1 VFELGN
7 EQYNPYFVQQ
17 VVAMEARSKEVGSP
31 PLFYMFP
38 ENGGVNAADAAALL
52 AAVPDA
58 VPRILPD
65 LHVGAGGAVEEARD
79 LFAHPPVPDFNQG
92 AINAET
98 NAGTHDLKRALDEA
112 ADLIEWVNAD
122 APTASRLYART
133 ASFCSGTS
141 NNFDSWD
148 QGISFFLPNMTWF
161 QPPGYV
167 HIMFKN
173 TWADTT
179 LAATGAPFPFAAQR
193 SADGK
198 TLVLRAV
205 NTYGGAWPFNVTLT
219 GMAAAGSDV
228 TVWTLGGAKNKHS
241 DDNTPA
247 NPTFVAPVQTAM
259 PIAAGATAISYA
271 MEANMFVIL
280 QVPLQ

>member
-1 VFELGN
+1 
-7 EQYNPYFVQQ
+7 
-17 VVAMEARSKEVGSP
+17 MEARSRQVGSP
-31 PLFYMFP
+31 PLRYMFP
-38 ENGGVNAADAAALL
+38 DNGGLNAADAAALV
-52 AAVPDA
+52 AAIGADA

-65 LHVGAGGAVEEARD
+65 LHVGAGGAVEEARG
-79 LFAHPPVPDFNQG
+79 LFAHPPVPGFNQG

-98 NAGTHDLKRALDEA
+98 NAGTHDLKRGLDEA
-112 ADLIEWVNAD
+112 ADLIDWVNAD
-122 APTASRLYART
+122 AATAARLYART
-133 ASFCSGTS
+133 ASFCTGSS

-167 HIMFKN
+167 HVMFKS
-173 TWADTT
+173 TWAEAT

-205 NTYGGAWPFNVTLT
+205 NTYPAAWPFNATLK
-219 GMAAAGSDV
+219 GMAAAGADAA
-228 TVWTLGGAKNKHS
+228 VWTLGGSGFAHT

-247 NPTFVAPVQTAM
+247 DPARVAPSQTSMAV
-259 PIAAGATAISYA
+259 PAGATSIAWV
-271 MEANMFVIL
+271 MEANSFVVI
-280 QVPLQ
+280 QVALA